1 MYRVIIKLETEKS
14 ANFLKNQIE
23 ENNPLLDGKVMIEK
37 DSEIKPLNEV
47 IVDMEQRWGWSMNRK
62 VIVLSPSEWENRI
75 ELGQAMRKFQWP
87 ILWNGMEKI

>member
-47 IVDMEQRWGWSMNRK
+47 IVDMEQR
-62 VIVLSPSEWENRI
+62 
-75 ELGQAMRKFQWP
+75 
-87 ILWNGMEKI
+87 